1 MLSPGSGNTVIKSK
15 LISRRMFLLTAAK
28 AVVMVGLVGR
38 LISLQINQSTKY
50 KSLSDK
56 NRFREWKLAPERG
69 VIKDF
74 FDQEL
79 ASNEPLY
86 QVHLVP
92 ENTQNIN
99 QLFVRLKGILNI
111 TDKFSENGLDFYRA
125 LLDLSERFRSSLVES
140 LSVSDSQDI
149 SPEQVSRILDA
160 LRDGESLVRSGLSE
174 KANFEVTL
182 FRAIEAGRTR
192 SIDQVIRKISKLVP
206 QEAKKKT
213 NLKAKP
219 EPIKDTVLDLT
230 KNDPVKSTRPS
241 DHKVL
246 VSGEPSEILGLDK
259 KPVKPPETIE
269 NASVSKSVQ
278 VEESVQSALAD
289 TDLPNVD
296 TQDIESAPPRQSTD
310 PDKIKE
316 RIGSLPPAVRKVV
329 EEKFRGEYFALERI
343 DPDKL
348 I

>member
-1 MLSPGSGNTVIKSK
+1 MGGMRDAQSILDQMISFCGKS
-15 LISRRMFLLTAAK
+15 IS
-28 AVVMVGLVGR
+28 
-38 LISLQINQSTKY
+38 QSDVLEVY
-50 KSLSDK
+50 
-56 NRFREWKLAPERG
+56 G
-69 VIKDF
+69 
-74 FDQEL
+74 L
-79 ASNEPLY
+79 ASSDM
-86 QVHLVP
+86 
-92 ENTQNIN
+92 IN
-99 QLFVRLKGILNI
+99 QLSESVLTANYDTILTI

-140 LSVSDSQDI
+140 LRESDSQAL

-192 SIDQVIRKISKLVP
+192 SIDQVIRKISNLVP
-206 QEAKKKT
+206 REAKKKT

-219 EPIKDTVLDLT
+219 EPIKEPVLDLT
-230 KNDPVKSTRPS
+230 REDPVKSIRIS
-241 DHKVL
+241 DEKVL
-246 VSGEPSEILGLDK
+246 ASGEPSEIHGLDK
-259 KPVKPPETIE
+259 NSVEVAETIE
-269 NASVSKSVQ
+269 NASEGKSVQ
-278 VEESVQSALAD
+278 VEKSVQSALAN

-296 TQDIESAPPRQSTD
+296 TQDFESAPPRQSTD

-316 RIGSLPPAVRKVV
+316 RIRSLPPAVRKVV